1 MIFEKRNKLIAK
13 NVLISSLDNTL
24 KKVSR
29 AFLLNDG
36 ELNTYKRFYL
46 NAYSADVSM
55 EVLKQDFKYYKVYFK
70 KLKKE
75 CIPFEFAF
83 ALNDAKNRIN
93 SLIKRLNDYTEL
105 NDYYLEYKF
114 DYQIVINFIDR
125 YLSFFK
131 HYNSKLLYQYCF
143 DLQKGLFYIDN
154 RYTEQ
159 RLEIIT
165 ETLKSIYFNE
175 NYTGND
181 VGYNLCS
188 SYYGTIYLIK
198 QQDAKHFLEKEFE
211 KDEYKTHT
219 KSILEKKEETLI
231 DYSQSKLT
239 EKILALNEVGVLDF
253 LRNKEPFNFS
263 VNKLSEFLSL
273 CLGEKATSIQ
283 SYINAIIN
291 KSDQSKSPY
300 NTTKTVE
307 KVKQKLIQIG
317 LKIE

>member
-1 MIFEKRNKLIAK
+1 MIFEKRNELIAK
-13 NVLISSLDNTL
+13 NVLISSLDKTL
-24 KKVSR
+24 MKVGF
-29 AFLLNDG
+29 AFHNNE
-36 ELNTYKRFYL
+36 ELNTHKHFFL
-46 NAYSADVSM
+46 NGFSGDVRM
-55 EVLKQDFKYYKVYFK
+55 AVLKQDFKYYKVYFK

-93 SLIKRLNDYTEL
+93 SLIKRLNDNTDI
-105 NDYYLEYKF
+105 NDYYLEYNF

-143 DLQKGLFYIDN
+143 DLQKGLFYIEN

-181 VGYNLCS
+181 VGYDLGS
-188 SYYGTIYLIK
+188 SCFGTIYLIK

-211 KDEYKTHT
+211 KDEYKTGT
-219 KSILEKKEETLI
+219 KSILGKKEETLS
-231 DYSQSKLT
+231 DYSQSRLT
-239 EKILALNEVGVLDF
+239 EKIIALNEAGVLDF

-263 VNKLSEFLSL
+263 VNRLAEFLSL
-273 CLGEKATSIQ
+273 CLGEKTTSIQ

-291 KSDQSKSPY
+291 NSDQSKSPY
-300 NTTKTVE
+300 NTTRTVE
-307 KVKQKLIQIG
+307 EVKQKLIKIG

>member
-1 MIFEKRNKLIAK
+1 MDFKYRRKLIEK
-13 NVLISSLDNTL
+13 NILIKN
-24 KKVSR
+24 
-29 AFLLNDG
+29 LNKAMTG
-36 ELNTYKRFYL
+36 
-46 NAYSADVSM
+46 VSM
-55 EVLKQDFKYYKVYFK
+55 SFVGSWAHGSSFHSDNFLTEYDVKVFKQDFKDYKNLFK
-70 KLKKE
+70 KLRGD
-75 CIPFEFAF
+75 CISFEFAF
-83 ALNDAKNRIN
+83 VIN
-93 SLIKRLNDYTEL
+93 SVKTKIEYLINQINESGDKQG
-105 NDYYLEYKF
+105 YYLENNF
-114 DYQIVINFIDR
+114 DYQVVINFIDR

-143 DLQKGLFYIDN
+143 DLQKGLFYINN

-159 RLEIIT
+159 RLEIIK

-219 KSILEKKEETLI
+219 KSILGKKEETLI

-263 VNKLSEFLSL
+263 VNRLAEFLSL

>member
-1 MIFEKRNKLIAK
+1 MDFEYRRKLIEK
-13 NVLISSLDNTL
+13 NILIKNLDKAMTG
-24 KKVSR
+24 VTMSFVGSR
-29 AFLLNDG
+29 AQGSYFHSDNFLT
-36 ELNTYKRFYL
+36 EY
-46 NAYSADVSM
+46 DVK
-55 EVLKQDFKYYKVYFK
+55 VFKQDFKDYKNLFK
-70 KLKKE
+70 KLRSE

-83 ALNDAKNRIN
+83 VIN
-93 SLIKRLNDYTEL
+93 SVKTKIEDLINQINKSGDKQG
-105 NDYYLEYKF
+105 YYLENNF
-114 DYQIVINFIDR
+114 DYQEVINFIDR

-143 DLQKGLFYIDN
+143 DLQKGMFYINN

-159 RLEIIT
+159 RLEIIK

-175 NYTGND
+175 NYTSNE
-181 VGYNLCS
+181 VGYDLGH
-188 SYYGTIYLIK
+188 SYLYGTIYLIK
-198 QQDAKHFLEKEFE
+198 QEDAKHFLEKEFE

-219 KSILEKKEETLI
+219 KSIQEKKEDILI

-239 EKILALNEVGVLDF
+239 EKIIALNEAGVLDF

-263 VNKLSEFLSL
+263 VNSLAEFLSL
-273 CLGEKATSIQ
+273 CLGEKTTSIQ

-291 KSDQSKSPY
+291 NSDQSKSPY

>member
-1 MIFEKRNKLIAK
+1 MDFEYRRKLIQK
-13 NVLISSLDNTL
+13 NILIKNLDSAMTMVAMSFVGSFAQVSYFHSDNCLTEYDV
-24 KKVSR
+24 KV
-29 AFLLNDG
+29 F
-36 ELNTYKRFYL
+36 
-46 NAYSADVSM
+46 
-55 EVLKQDFKYYKVYFK
+55 KQDFKDYKNLFK
-70 KLKKE
+70 KLRNE

-83 ALNDAKNRIN
+83 AIN
-93 SLIKRLNDYTEL
+93 SVKTKIEILIKEINKSGDKQG
-105 NDYYLEYKF
+105 YYLENNF

-143 DLQKGLFYIDN
+143 DLQKGLFYINN

-159 RLEIIT
+159 RLKIIQ

-175 NYTGND
+175 NYTSNE
-181 VGYNLCS
+181 VGYDLGS
-188 SYYGTIYLIK
+188 FPFGTIYLVK

-211 KDEYKTHT
+211 KDEYQTHT
-219 KSILEKKEETLI
+219 KSIQEKKEDILI

-239 EKILALNEVGVLDF
+239 EKIIALNEAGVLDF

-263 VNKLSEFLSL
+263 VNSLAEFLSL
-273 CLGEKATSIQ
+273 CLGEKTTSIQ

-291 KSDQSKSPY
+291 NSDLSKSPY

>member
-1 MIFEKRNKLIAK
+1 MDFEYRHKLIQK
-13 NVLISSLDNTL
+13 NILIKNLD
-24 KKVSR
+24 R
-29 AFLLNDG
+29 ALTEVALSFVGIDQG
-36 ELNTYKRFYL
+36 RRFYSD
-46 NAYSADVSM
+46 NFYDEHGIKVF
-55 EVLKQDFKYYKVYFK
+55 KQVFKDYKNLFK
-70 KLKKE
+70 KLKNE
-75 CIPFEFAF
+75 YIPFEFAF
-83 ALNDAKNRIN
+83 VLNSVKDRIEN
-93 SLIKRLNDYTEL
+93 LIKKINKYEDKQG
-105 NDYYLEYKF
+105 YYLENNF

-143 DLQKGLFYIDN
+143 DLQKGLFYINN

-159 RLEIIT
+159 RLEIIK

-175 NYTGND
+175 NYTSNE
-181 VGYNLCS
+181 VGYDLGS
-188 SYYGTIYLIK
+188 FSFGTIYLIK

-211 KDEYKTHT
+211 KDEYKTHA

-263 VNKLSEFLSL
+263 VNRLAEFLSL
-273 CLGEKATSIQ
+273 CLGEKTTSIQ

-291 KSDQSKSPY
+291 NSDQSKSPY